1 MLPVMEVRRR
11 ATQATADRFRDQPF
25 AWGKNDCVR
34 MVAFHLR
41 KLGYRPKLAK
51 AGSYSSALGAKR
63 ALARSGFKTIAE
75 ALDALGLERIAPA
88 MALLGDIVQMPGD
101 SGFDALGISLGG
113 RSLLGYHEDL
123 PGAGSLKIIEAVAV
137 WRVMPR

>member
-1 MLPVMEVRRR
+1 MVMCPVMEARRR
-11 ATQATADRFRDQPF
+11 ATRATTDRFRVQPF
-25 AWGKNDCVR
+25 TWGKNDCVR

-63 ALARSGFKTIAE
+63 ALARSGFETIGQ

-88 MALLGDIVQMPGD
+88 MALLGDIAQMPGD
-101 SGFDALGISLGG
+101 SGGWEGRRVGKEGG
-113 RSLLGYHEDL
+113 STGKF
-123 PGAGSLKIIEAVAV
+123 GG
-137 WRVMPR
+137 

>member
-1 MLPVMEVRRR
+1 MVPVMEARRR

-25 AWGKNDCVR
+25 TWGKNDCVR

-63 ALARSGFKTIAE
+63 ALARAGFETTGQ
-75 ALDALGLERIAPA
+75 ALDALGIERIATAVA
-88 MALLGDIVQMPGD
+88 MLGDNVRTPGD
-101 SGFDALGISLGG
+101 RGVVGMGIMLGG
-113 RSLLGYHEDL
+113 TSPFGRREGE
-123 PGAGSLKIIEAVAV
+123 G
-137 WRVMPR
+137 

>member
-1 MLPVMEVRRR
+1 MVPVMEARRR
-11 ATQATADRFRDQPF
+11 ATQATADRFREKPF
-25 AWGKNDCVR
+25 TWGKNDCVR

-63 ALARSGFKTIAE
+63 ALARSGHENIGQ

-113 RSLLGYHEDL
+113 QSLLGYHEDL
-123 PGAGSLKIIEAVAV
+123 PGAGSLKIIDVVAV

>member
-1 MLPVMEVRRR
+1 MVPVMEARRR

-25 AWGKNDCVR
+25 TWGKNDCVR

-63 ALARSGFKTIAE
+63 ALARSGFETIGQ
-75 ALDALGLERIAPA
+75 ALDALGLRSEERRV
-88 MALLGDIVQMPGD
+88 GKECVRTV
-101 SGFDALGISLGG
+101 
-113 RSLLGYHEDL
+113 RSR
-123 PGAGSLKIIEAVAV
+123 GS
-137 WRVMPR
+137 R